1 LPGSSEALL
10 IYKLQNASPIF
21 WLLLSVTFGN
31 VLGSLLTFYMGLG
44 GNWLVHKRWLGISEQ
59 SLAKAETHFQRYGV
73 WSLLFAWL
81 PVVGD
86 PLCLA
91 AGLLKVNLWLFLL
104 LVGIGKTL
112 RYLIIAGVFA

>member
-1 LPGSSEALL
+1 
-10 IYKLQNASPIF
+10 
-21 WLLLSVTFGN
+21 
-31 VLGSLLTFYMGLG
+31 MGLG